1 MFIFFNPNPDGLF
14 TNDCTVRAICKALDQ
29 NWDKTYMDICTEGGL
44 LHMMPSTNAVWNSYL
59 SKKGFKRYIIPY
71 TRPICYTIK
80 QFCED
85 HKVGKYILAT
95 DDHVV
100 TVINGD
106 YYDTGD
112 SGDEVPIY
120 YWKESQ

>member
-1 MFIFFNPNPDGLF
+1 MFIFYTPNPEGLF

-29 NWDKTYMDICTEGGL
+29 TWEKTYMDICLEGRL
-44 LHMMPSTNAVWNSYL
+44 LYMMPSTNAVWNSYL
-59 SKKGFKRYIIPY
+59 TKKGFRRYIIPY
-71 TRPICYTIK
+71 TCPACYTIK
-80 QFCED
+80 QFCND
-85 HKVGKYILAT
+85 HKTGTYILAT

-100 TVINGD
+100 TVIDGD

-120 YWKESQ
+120 YWKETA